1 MGIMF
6 CEEGFPELPPRTG
19 TYQQPPRKLRRR
31 DWSKHPLPANI
42 YEYACRALLGVPSS
56 QVNML
61 SADVEFTSLI
71 QQLYAARG
79 SKERQLW
86 NQLLQRVQELPPPRG

>member
-6 CEEGFPELPPRTG
+6 CEEGFPELPPR
-19 TYQQPPRKLRRR
+19 RR
-31 DWSKHPLPANI
+31 DGSKHPLPANI
-42 YEYACRALLGVPSS
+42 YEYACRALGVQSTP
-56 QVNML
+56 VTLL

-79 SKERQLW
+79 TAQERKLW
-86 NQLLQRVQELPPPRG
+86 HRLLQRVQELPAPRD